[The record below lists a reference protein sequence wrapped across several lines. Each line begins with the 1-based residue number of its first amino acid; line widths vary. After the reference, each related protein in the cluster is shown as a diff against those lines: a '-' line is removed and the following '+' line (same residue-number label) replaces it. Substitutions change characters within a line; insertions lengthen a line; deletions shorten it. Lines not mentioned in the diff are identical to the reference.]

1 MTTSAT
7 PSTQKGNVIG
17 IDIAG
22 FLVKD
27 PQAII
32 AFYRDK
38 LGMEPTATDDEG
50 RGAEFTL
57 SDGTT
62 FGVWRGDSGE
72 TGGFAMLAVDDI
84 HAARETMCARG
95 LQFSPVDETPVCHMA
110 FAQDPEGN
118 AVIIHQR
125 KNRD

>member
-7 PSTQKGNVIG
+7 PSTAKGAVIG
-17 IDIAG
+17 IDICG

-27 PQAII
+27 PQAMI

-38 LGMEPTATDDEG
+38 LGMEPTAVDESG

-57 SDGTT
+57 ADGTT
-62 FGVWRGDSGE
+62 FGVWRTEEGG

-84 HAARETMCARG
+84 NAARETFGARG
-95 LQFSPVDETPVCHMA
+95 LQFSPIDETPVCHMA
-110 FAQDPEGN
+110 FTQDAEGN
-118 AVIIHQR
+118 AVII
-125 KNRD
+125 